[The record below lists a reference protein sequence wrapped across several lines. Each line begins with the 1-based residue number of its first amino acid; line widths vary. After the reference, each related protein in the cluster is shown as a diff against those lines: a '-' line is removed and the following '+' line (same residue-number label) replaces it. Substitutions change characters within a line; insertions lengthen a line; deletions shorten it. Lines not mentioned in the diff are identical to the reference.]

1 LFSILDVLPINRQN
15 DEQMPAHSELG
26 TALERQ
32 LLLQLGERLQR
43 ARQRHGLSA
52 TALAQR
58 VGISRTTLQ
67 AVECGEPSPSIGTY
81 LRVLAALN
89 MAADLA
95 LVGTGEAEAGGGPV
109 RIALGRHGPQDLQSL
124 LMHEEAV
131 RLIQRDPSLV
141 ERASATL
148 ERWRARGDVH
158 TMPLWDEW
166 GRILQRGDWAKA
178 LANTQRGR
186 QLRQAS
192 PLATLL
198 PEATRLRILADV
210 KALVQDDAVAAQGE
224 ARHAAA

>member
-1 LFSILDVLPINRQN
+1 
-15 DEQMPAHSELG
+15 MPAHSELG

-81 LRVLAALN
+81 VRVLAALD

-95 LVGTGEAEAGGGPV
+95 LVGTGESAARGDPA
-109 RIALGRHGPQDLQSL
+109 RLASGRHGPQDLQSL

-131 RLIQRDPSLV
+131 KLIQRDPSLV
-141 ERASATL
+141 ERASASCTCFTVHGPCAQRMRRISSSEAVGFCKGVL
-148 ERWRARGDVH
+148 LMGARA
-158 TMPLWDEW
+158 
-166 GRILQRGDWAKA
+166 
-178 LANTQRGR
+178 
-186 QLRQAS
+186 
-192 PLATLL
+192 
-198 PEATRLRILADV
+198 
-210 KALVQDDAVAAQGE
+210 
-224 ARHAAA
+224 